1 MVEERL
7 SGPRDE
13 RCLISQDVRERQ
25 RLGGSKEMRGK
36 EQQWSPW
43 KESGAG
49 SSEDLD
55 SSSPGS
61 FILRVLV
68 HYHLYELMIW

>member
-36 EQQWSPW
+36 EAAMVSMEREWGR
-43 KESGAG
+43 E
-49 SSEDLD
+49 LRR
-55 SSSPGS
+55 PG
-61 FILRVLV
+61 F
-68 HYHLYELMIW
+68 